1 MIETVLT
8 PSEIANNA
16 LQATLE
22 TVQSLMKRC
31 LKLKESDPGML
42 MLSDEITRRL
52 AKDLKLYGGSAT
64 SFSPQL
70 LSCAAVVQEHSKAS
84 IFVSLPNWKTVIDDD
99 PCIKSPPRFHKT
111 VDYCPS
117 TFAEP

>member
-1 MIETVLT
+1 MT

-31 LKLKESDPGML
+31 MKLKESDPGTL
-42 MLSDEITRRL
+42 ILSDDSPDAVGFARL
-52 AKDLKLYGGSAT
+52 DLYLCFDKTNEHLAQAKDLQAVLGSAT

-70 LSCAAVVQEHSKAS
+70 LSCAAVV
-84 IFVSLPNWKTVIDDD
+84 
-99 PCIKSPPRFHKT
+99 R
-111 VDYCPS
+111 
-117 TFAEP
+117 